1 MILDVMLPG
10 IDGFELCRIIRDKG
24 NVPVI
29 MVTVRK
35 DDIDKIRGLG
45 LGADDYIVKPF
56 SPAEMVARVKAHID
70 IHERLIGLKRKEK
83 NVDRRDIVIKGLRIK
98 PVSRRVFVDNSE
110 ITFVNKEFDLL
121 MFFAENPEIV
131 FSKETLFD
139 RVWGEDAIGDM
150 ATVTVHINRL

>member
-1 MILDVMLPG
+1 MLCSPG

-29 MVTVRK
+29 MVTARK

>member
-29 MVTVRK
+29 MVTARK

-83 NVDRRDIVIKGLRIK
+83 NVDRRDIFIKGLRIK

>member
-29 MVTVRK
+29 MVTARK

-121 MFFAENPEIV
+121 MFFSENPEIV

>member
-29 MVTVRK
+29 MVTARK

-110 ITFVNKEFDLL
+110 ITFVNKDFDLL

-139 RVWGEDAIGDM
+139 RVWGENEIGR
-150 ATVTVHINRL
+150 AHV

>member
-1 MILDVMLPG
+1 MLTP
-10 IDGFELCRIIRDKG
+10 
-24 NVPVI
+24 
-29 MVTVRK
+29 
-35 DDIDKIRGLG
+35 
-45 LGADDYIVKPF
+45 
-56 SPAEMVARVKAHID
+56 SPAAKTIV
-70 IHERLIGLKRKEK
+70 
-83 NVDRRDIVIKGLRIK
+83 VDRRDIVIKGLRIK

-110 ITFVNKEFDLL
+110 ITFVNKDFDLL

>member
-1 MILDVMLPG
+1 MLPG

-29 MVTVRK
+29 MVTARK

-83 NVDRRDIVIKGLRIK
+83 NVDRHDIVIKGLRIK

>member
-1 MILDVMLPG
+1 MLPG

-29 MVTVRK
+29 MVTARK

-121 MFFAENPEIV
+121 MFFSENPEIV